1 MRTLKLTLPQYWAP
15 ALINGD
21 LSGFDDDEEAEF
33 ARFCIDMV
41 NEHGSCHCID
51 YDAESADFSRW
62 HDAVAYGVL
71 ACDVMTYTFDV
82 T

>member
-21 LSGFDDDEEAEF
+21 FTGYDDDELEQIEEF
-33 ARFCIDMV
+33 TKSMV
-41 NEHGSCHCID
+41 DEHGSCRCVD
-51 YDAESADFSRW
+51 YDDESADFSRW
-62 HDAVAYGVL
+62 HDAIAYGVL
-71 ACDVMTYTFDV
+71 ACDVMTYTFDI